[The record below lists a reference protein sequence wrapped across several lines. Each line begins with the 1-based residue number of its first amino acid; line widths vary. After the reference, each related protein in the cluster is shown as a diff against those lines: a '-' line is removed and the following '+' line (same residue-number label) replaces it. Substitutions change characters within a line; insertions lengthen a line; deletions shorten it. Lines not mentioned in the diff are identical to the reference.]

1 MSIMT
6 MVPPWVMQYPTH
18 PATYG
23 SPGSSL
29 GSCDG
34 GGLCAVPLS
43 AGAPDGR
50 IGNVTSVW
58 EDVVLQSSDGENGGY
73 QGPKKV

>member
-1 MSIMT
+1 MAAP
-6 MVPPWVMQYPTH
+6 VPALEAVM
-18 PATYG
+18 
-23 SPGSSL
+23 
-29 GSCDG
+29 